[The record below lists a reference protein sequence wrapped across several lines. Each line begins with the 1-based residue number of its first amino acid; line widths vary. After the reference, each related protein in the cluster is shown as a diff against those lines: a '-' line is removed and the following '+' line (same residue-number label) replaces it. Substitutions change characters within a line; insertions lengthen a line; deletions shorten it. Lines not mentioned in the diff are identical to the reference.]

1 MADPYLS
8 KLVTQNFYHSKVDIK
23 GRVVVV
29 LDGLIENRAL
39 QLISPPSRAFSA
51 GTIIELIGTDE
62 NDAQPGGS
70 VNKIAYLAF
79 VELLNGGVV
88 LKGDTVYCNSELIGT
103 IAGYDDTH
111 MPNHQN
117 TIIKMKERKSGA
129 SLGFKLQN
137 EIIIQGF
144 KK

>member
-1 MADPYLS
+1 M
-8 KLVTQNFYHSKVDIK
+8 
-23 GRVVVV
+23 
-29 LDGLIENRAL
+29 LDGTLEHRSL
-39 QLISPPSRAFSA
+39 QLIAPPSRAFSA

-62 NDAQPGGS
+62 PSAGPGQI
-70 VNKIAYLAF
+70 VEKIAYLAF

-88 LKGDTVYCNSELIGT
+88 LRGDPVLWNGEGVGT

-117 TIIKMKERKSGA
+117 TIVRMDTRRSGA
-129 SLGFKLQN
+129 QMGFTVGD

-144 KK
+144 TQ